1 MSDEDTE
8 VQEKAETQ
16 TERQIEEEVQVAK
29 TFTQEELDK
38 IVADRVRRE
47 KRKHEKS
54 LDGVN
59 IDEAKELLKAKQDA
73 EIKRQQDRGEFD
85 AIMKNTVEKKD
96 AEIANL
102 EAEVYTFKVDSALMS
117 AATKH
122 NAVSPDQVTALLKN
136 RVRLSDDR
144 VAEVIGEG
152 SEAPRYNDKG
162 ELLTVDEL
170 VQEFLTANPHFVRA
184 SGGGAGSK
192 GNAGGATSKPQTVED
207 MLDTW
212 TSGGKEAYG
221 AMKKAKQANL

>member
-1 MSDEDTE
+1 VSDEDTE

-38 IVADRVRRE
+38 IVADRVSRE

-59 IDEAKELLKAKQDA
+59 LEEAKELLKAKQDA
-73 EIKRQQDRGEFD
+73 DLKRQQERGEFD
-85 AIMKNTVEKKD
+85 AIMKSTVEKKD
-96 AEIANL
+96 AVIANL
-102 EAEVYTFKVDSALMS
+102 ESEVYTFKVDSALMS

-136 RVRLSDDR
+136 KVRLSDDR
-144 VAEVIGEG
+144 VAEVMGEG
-152 SEAPRYNDKG
+152 TDTPRYNDKG

-184 SGGGAGSK
+184 SSGGAGSQ
-192 GNAGGATSKPQTVED
+192 GNAGGTTSKPQTVDD
-207 MLDTW
+207 MLKTW
-212 TSGGKEAYG
+212 TTGGKEAYG
-221 AMKKAKQANL
+221 AMKKAKQAN

>member
-38 IVADRVRRE
+38 IVADRVSRE

-59 IDEAKELLKAKQDA
+59 IEEAKELLKAKRDS
-73 EIKRQQDRGEFD
+73 ELKRQQERGEFD
-85 AIMKNTVEKKD
+85 AIMKSTVEKKD
-96 AEIANL
+96 AVIANL
-102 EAEVYTFKVDSALMS
+102 ESEVYTFKVDSALMS

-136 RVRLSDDR
+136 KVRLSDDR
-144 VAEVIGEG
+144 VAEVMGEG
-152 SEAPRYNDKG
+152 TDTPRYNDKG

-184 SGGGAGSK
+184 SSGGAGSQ
-192 GNAGGATSKPQTVED
+192 GNAGGTTSKPQTVDD
-207 MLDTW
+207 MLETW
-212 TSGGKEAYG
+212 TTGGKEAYG
-221 AMKKAKQANL
+221 AMRKAKQAN